1 VTSDKQTNPPE
12 AVLRTKVVLVTGG
25 SRGIG
30 AAVVRE
36 FAAAGYGVAFTYCA
50 NESAARDVVSSLTA
64 QGARTLALRADVRD
78 FARAQVVVKEAQDAL
93 GPIGVLVNN
102 AGIRR
107 DRALHNMDL
116 ALWQDV
122 IDTNLGGMFNYSR
135 AVIGGMIRRGGVIL
149 NMSSVSGVIGIAGQT
164 NYSASKAGMIGFT
177 KALSREVGRF
187 GVRVNALA
195 PGAIET
201 EMTAS
206 MDENAKKKL
215 VANVPMGGLG
225 TPEQVAKLAL
235 YLAGDD
241 AAYITGQVFTMD
253 GGLS

>member
-1 VTSDKQTNPPE
+1 M
-12 AVLRTKVVLVTGG
+12 KVALITGG

-30 AAVVRE
+30 QAMVRE
-36 FAAAGYGVAFTYCA
+36 FAGACYSVAFTYSQNREA
-50 NESAARDVVSSLTA
+50 ADELVASLAGESKRAVAY
-64 QGARTLALRADVRD
+64 QADVRD
-78 FARAQVVVKEAQDAL
+78 FARAQEVVKEAQEAL
-93 GPIGVLVNN
+93 GPIDVLINN

-107 DRALHNMDL
+107 DRALHNMDP
-116 ALWQDV
+116 ALWQEV
-122 IDTNLGGMFNYSR
+122 MDTNLTGMFNYSR

-149 NMSSVSGVIGIAGQT
+149 NMSSVSGVMGIAGQT

-177 KALSREVGRF
+177 KALSREVARF
-187 GVRVNALA
+187 GVRVNAIA

-206 MDENAKKKL
+206 MDEAAKKKL
-215 VANVPMGGLG
+215 LANVPLGGLG
-225 TPEQVAKLAL
+225 TVPQVARMVL
-235 YLAGDD
+235 YLAGED

>member
-1 VTSDKQTNPPE
+1 MTSDEQKQSE
-12 AVLRTKVVLVTGG
+12 AGPHARVVLVTGG

-30 AAVVRE
+30 AAIVRE
-36 FAAAGYGVAFTYCA
+36 FAAAGYAIAFTYCGS
-50 NESAARDVVSSLTA
+50 EAAATALAGSLA
-64 QGARTLALRADVRD
+64 SQGSGVRSLRADVRD
-78 FARAQVVVKEAQDAL
+78 FSRAQEVVKEAQDAL
-93 GPIGVLVNN
+93 GPIDVLINN

-107 DRALHNMDL
+107 DRALHNMDP
-116 ALWQDV
+116 ALWQEV
-122 IDTNLGGMFNYSR
+122 LDTNLTGMFNYSR

-149 NMSSVSGVIGIAGQT
+149 NVSSVSGVIGIAGQT

-177 KALSREVGRF
+177 RALSREVARF

-215 VANVPMGGLG
+215 VASVPLGGLG

-235 YLAGDD
+235 YLASDD
-241 AAYITGQVFTMD
+241 AAYITGQVITMD